1 MTTKRRTLYRGG
13 RSRISPEVIAS
24 WQAADYSA
32 LHAAL
37 DLTPWNFSPLPT
49 EVISLGVHQGDP
61 PDYLD
66 AHQRQDWRKAQAMQ
80 RQLLKVAGWP
90 DCRQT
95 YRDNLAEA
103 LQWQRY
109 CKLLIDHP
117 ERGPAPG
124 STGADPVSR
133 RQAVEEAEAD
143 VAYRRGLLAD
153 LGEPS

>member
-24 WQAADYSA
+24 WQAADCSA

-37 DLTPWNFSPLPT
+37 DLTPWNHSPLPT

-66 AHQRQDWRKAQAMQ
+66 ARQRQDWRKAQAMQ

-90 DCRQT
+90 DCRQS

-103 LQWQRY
+103 LHWQRY
-109 CKLLIDHP
+109 CQQLIKHP
-117 ERGPAPG
+117 ELGGRG
-124 STGADPVSR
+124 TNCDPKSR
-133 RQAVEEAEAD
+133 RQALEEAEAD